1 MKKNNIQKIG
11 FVAASVVS
19 SLCMFGVVFAAG
31 PATVNLLSAGNFAV
45 LTQTGI
51 TTTGPTSIVGDIGVS
66 PIAATAMTGFGLIYT
81 PGSTFA
87 KSSLVVGKVYSP
99 NYAIPTPTIMTSAIA
114 DMGTAYTNA
123 VGRLNPTATELGV
136 GNIGGMTITP
146 GLYKWSS
153 VVSIT
158 KDVTLKGSAT
168 DVWIF
173 QIAQTLNVSP
183 AVKILL
189 SGGAQPKNI
198 FWIVAGQTTI
208 GTTAVFNGI
217 ILDKTGIALNT
228 GATLNGRALAQ
239 TAVTL
244 DSNMITQPAASLAMC
259 DYAAPLAGCKYVDGP
274 AYNSANQCGMILSC
288 STSTSS
294 QASLAWQQVRGIKI
308 DLVRGNTGSNVKIL
322 QNFLIAENKGASSL
336 ALAKAGANSSFG
348 ALTQKALIEFQIKEG
363 INPVTGAFN
372 AVTRTFLVAR
382 NQ

>member
-189 SGGAQPKNI
+189 SGGAQPK
-198 FWIVAGQTTI
+198 
-208 GTTAVFNGI
+208 
-217 ILDKTGIALNT
+217 TGIALNT

-244 DSNMITQPAASLAMC
+244 YSNMITQPAASLAMC